1 MAITVN
7 DIRNK
12 QFKMEGRGYNCDE
25 VDDFLDAL
33 AEQTEK
39 LIRENTSL
47 KNELAAAKE
56 QAEAAKAAEKTAL
69 EAVHTPAVQQD
80 APPTFNEPSYFKNLE
95 TTLRETLISAQR
107 IADEI
112 PYAGVLLKKNEDMDA
127 MRRVWR

>member
-47 KNELAAAKE
+47 KNELAAAK
-56 QAEAAKAAEKTAL
+56 
-69 EAVHTPAVQQD
+69 
-80 APPTFNEPSYFKNLE
+80 
-95 TTLRETLISAQR
+95 
-107 IADEI
+107 
-112 PYAGVLLKKNEDMDA
+112 
-127 MRRVWR
+127 

>member
-80 APPTFNEPSYFKNLE
+80 APPTFNEPSYFKNL
-95 TTLRETLISAQR
+95 
-107 IADEI
+107 
-112 PYAGVLLKKNEDMDA
+112 
-127 MRRVWR
+127 

>member
-39 LIRENTSL
+39 LIRENTGL

-80 APPTFNEPSYFKNLE
+80 APPNCAVVPAFTQREPSPKAE
-95 TTLRETLISAQR
+95 DGPVCAPRIS
-107 IADEI
+107 
-112 PYAGVLLKKNEDMDA
+112 
-127 MRRVWR
+127 

>member
-39 LIRENTSL
+39 LIRENTGL

-69 EAVHTPAVQQD
+69 EAVHARRPAGR
-80 APPTFNEPSYFKNLE
+80 A
-95 TTLRETLISAQR
+95 
-107 IADEI
+107 
-112 PYAGVLLKKNEDMDA
+112 AGVQRAQLLQEP
-127 MRRVWR
+127 

>member
-39 LIRENTSL
+39 LIRENTGL

-56 QAEAAKAAEKTAL
+56 QAEAAEGRREDRAGSRSHARR
-69 EAVHTPAVQQD
+69 PAGR
-80 APPTFNEPSYFKNLE
+80 A
-95 TTLRETLISAQR
+95 
-107 IADEI
+107 
-112 PYAGVLLKKNEDMDA
+112 AGVQRAQLLQEP
-127 MRRVWR
+127 